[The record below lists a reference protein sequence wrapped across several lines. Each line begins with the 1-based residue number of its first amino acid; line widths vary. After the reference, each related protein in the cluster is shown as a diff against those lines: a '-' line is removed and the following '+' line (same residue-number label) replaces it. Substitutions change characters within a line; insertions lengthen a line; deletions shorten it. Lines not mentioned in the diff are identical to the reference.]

1 MSDIKQALLDELKE
15 KKDFF
20 LRGAAAPHQNIYD
33 LIKGNIVADC
43 IRVVDERL
51 EGMAIVPVEPTDYMI
66 KAAME
71 KTANPMLLPGNNCAW
86 GYSAMLKAFKEQS

>member
-20 LRGAAAPHQNIYD
+20 LLGAAAPHQNIYD
-33 LIKGNIVADC
+33 LIKGYIVADC

-51 EGMAIVPVEPTDYMI
+51 EGMAIVNKNDMKATIENLESSILHESDIDIGVYLAGLKLMVI
-66 KAAME
+66 K
-71 KTANPMLLPGNNCAW
+71 G
-86 GYSAMLKAFKEQS
+86 QS